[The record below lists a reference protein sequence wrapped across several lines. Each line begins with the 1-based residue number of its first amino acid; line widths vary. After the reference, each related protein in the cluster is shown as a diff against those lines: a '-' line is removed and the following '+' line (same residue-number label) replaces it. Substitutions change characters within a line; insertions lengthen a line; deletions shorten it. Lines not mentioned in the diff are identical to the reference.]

1 MLNEYSPS
9 TPLLVRPVESA
20 GDVFGLPERDV
31 IGVLPIDEDCA
42 IERAGGV
49 LVMPMDD
56 NRLRPLVSLGQAL
69 GRPSTAAERF
79 VVVLRI
85 GAQLF
90 GLLVDRAFEPT
101 NSTIYPDVRS
111 ALAFA
116 TCIHIVRL
124 ADGRDVP
131 VLNPVSLAF
140 TAQRPEPTRE
150 LRLAA

>member
-20 GDVFGLPERDV
+20 GDVFGLPECDV
-31 IGVLPIDEDCA
+31 IGVLPVDGCA

-49 LVMPMDD
+49 LAMPMDD
-56 NRLRPLVSLGQAL
+56 DRLRPLVSLRQAL
-69 GRPSTAAERF
+69 GRPSSAAERF
-79 VVVLRI
+79 VVVLWV
-85 GAQLF
+85 GAQLY